1 MLDKRPSL
9 IVLFAAAAVLAAV
22 IFAADLNLPLGV
34 AGGVPYVAVV
44 LLGWW
49 LPKRRYIFALA
60 AMCTALTVAGHF
72 ITMADGMTGVVVVN
86 HGLALFAIWIVAA
99 LLFMAKTELR
109 AREKSQESEQRFRD
123 LAEAAS
129 DWFWEM
135 GPDLRFTY
143 FSEGFFAISGVE
155 PEAALGKTRREV
167 AAAQEDPAKWEA
179 HLEDLDRRR
188 PFRDFVYEI
197 VLGDNATRHIKISG
211 KPVFTERGHFM
222 GYRGTGSNVTAQ
234 VEAEKRARDA
244 EYKLAGAIEGLSD
257 GAVLYDADER
267 LVICNSKY
275 LESRREVED
284 HCVPGT
290 LFEDHIRARAGR
302 GGIEGVD
309 ADDPEQVEKWVRKR
323 LDWFRNPGP
332 AHVRPLSSGQWESV
346 RDYKTRDGG
355 TFIILTD
362 VTERKRAEDA
372 LRESE
377 ERLSTIFEASPIG
390 IAIVSTE
397 TNKRLYVNPAM
408 VELFGAASAEQL
420 LAHDLATTYVDP
432 ADLKRLRA
440 GEGDDFIAE
449 MEIERKRLD
458 GTTWWCLLN
467 RRMIDYEGQKA
478 LMALHYDIS
487 GRKNTEEALR
497 ESELRFRDLAETASD
512 WFWEMDPDFRFTYV
526 SEKFFEVT
534 KFKHEDI
541 IGKTRQKTAD
551 PISQDEDPDAWARHQ
566 EDLEARRPFSNFVRS
581 FPGRSGTP
589 YEGKRIYVRLNGR
602 PRFDEKG
609 EFLGY
614 RGTATDITR
623 EIETEKALRE
633 NELRLKAIIDTV
645 PAIVNVK
652 DTDGRYI
659 LSNRNHAEFFGLDRE
674 KIIGKRSTVLSRK
687 HSRKTREMER
697 AIVESGEALPAYEI
711 KAKDAPGRTK
721 SWRGPAR
728 ALYTGS
734 VFRSRRDYFE
744 DSDTPY
750 FIVSAKH
757 GLVDPSQP
765 LGKYCEPMPSSLSIR
780 TAKAQGVVEQLQRKL
795 G

>member
-9 IVLFAAAAVLAAV
+9 KVLFAAAAVLTAG
-22 IFAADLNLPLGV
+22 IFAIDLYLPVGV
-34 AGGVPYVAVV
+34 LGGVLYVGVV

-60 AMCTALTVAGHF
+60 AGPTVLIVIEEMLAPASSMSM
-72 ITMADGMTGVVVVN
+72 IANIN
-86 HGLALFAIWIVAA
+86 HGLALFVIWVTAA
-99 LLFMAKTELR
+99 LLFVIRKEER
-109 AREKSQESEQRFRD
+109 ARAESEQRFRD

-197 VLGDNATRHIKISG
+197 VLADNATRHIKISG

-290 LFEDHIRARAGR
+290 LFEDHVRARAGR

-420 LAHDLATTYVDP
+420 LAHDLETTYVDP
-432 ADLKRLRA
+432 ADLERLRA
-440 GEGDDFIAE
+440 GVGDDFVAE
-449 MEIERKRLD
+449 IEIERRRLD

-497 ESELRFRDLAETASD
+497 ESELRFRDLAETASE
-512 WFWEMDPDFRFTYV
+512 WF
-526 SEKFFEVT
+526 
-534 KFKHEDI
+534 
-541 IGKTRQKTAD
+541 
-551 PISQDEDPDAWARHQ
+551 
-566 EDLEARRPFSNFVRS
+566 
-581 FPGRSGTP
+581 
-589 YEGKRIYVRLNGR
+589 
-602 PRFDEKG
+602 
-609 EFLGY
+609 
-614 RGTATDITR
+614 
-623 EIETEKALRE
+623 
-633 NELRLKAIIDTV
+633 
-645 PAIVNVK
+645 
-652 DTDGRYI
+652 
-659 LSNRNHAEFFGLDRE
+659 
-674 KIIGKRSTVLSRK
+674 
-687 HSRKTREMER
+687 
-697 AIVESGEALPAYEI
+697 
-711 KAKDAPGRTK
+711 
-721 SWRGPAR
+721 
-728 ALYTGS
+728 
-734 VFRSRRDYFE
+734 
-744 DSDTPY
+744 
-750 FIVSAKH
+750 
-757 GLVDPSQP
+757 
-765 LGKYCEPMPSSLSIR
+765 
-780 TAKAQGVVEQLQRKL
+780 
-795 G
+795 